1 MKTKTIVDA
10 TDATLETEEQAKIR
24 ELEERL
30 AALEGKVD
38 GNREGLDNDFH
49 DLAVNDINDR
59 NRVDALEERLAAAER
74 ALQTLSNTLHVIDA
88 TSLLSLYSL
97 IKTDNLRQP
106 NFTNNQDIIDSGCS
120 DAINRM
126 MKTVVKVNAAEA
138 ERKSKQTKAIKD
150 MMEKQ
155 NVSADTSE

>member
-1 MKTKTIVDA
+1 MSDLHNTNTI
-10 TDATLETEEQAKIR
+10 K

-30 AALEGKVD
+30 AALEK
-38 GNREGLDNDFH
+38 
-49 DLAVNDINDR
+49 AVA
-59 NRVDALEERLAAAER
+59 V
-74 ALQTLSNTLHVIDA
+74 LSNTLHVIDA

-126 MKTVVKVNAAEA
+126 MKTVMKVNAAE
-138 ERKSKQTKAIKD
+138 SKKAK
-150 MMEKQ
+150 EK
-155 NVSADTSE
+155 

>member
-1 MKTKTIVDA
+1 MSDLHTTN
-10 TDATLETEEQAKIR
+10 TT

-30 AALEGKVD
+30 AALEK
-38 GNREGLDNDFH
+38 
-49 DLAVNDINDR
+49 AVAI
-59 NRVDALEERLAAAER
+59 
-74 ALQTLSNTLHVIDA
+74 LSNTLHVIDA

-126 MKTVVKVNAAEA
+126 MKTVMKVNAAESKLSK
-138 ERKSKQTKAIKD
+138 EKNNGKEDKS
-150 MMEKQ
+150 EGR
-155 NVSADTSE
+155 

>member
-1 MKTKTIVDA
+1 MIWSAADTAPGLVNMLNKDTMEVKMTTKELTTKV
-10 TDATLETEEQAKIR
+10 K

-30 AALEGKVD
+30 AALEK
-38 GNREGLDNDFH
+38 
-49 DLAVNDINDR
+49 AVS
-59 NRVDALEERLAAAER
+59 V
-74 ALQTLSNTLHVIDA
+74 LSNTLHVIDA

-126 MKTVVKVNAAEA
+126 MKTVMTVNANELKNK
-138 ERKSKQTKAIKD
+138 KSKDNNGKED
-150 MMEKQ
+150 
-155 NVSADTSE
+155 